1 MFFIEK
7 WCGVGYNES
16 KWEKVGRSGK
26 IGRKIYGR
34 ACSQFQTLSDN
45 AEYMFIG
52 EYTASIDDKA
62 RVSIPAKFRPNL
74 KSKVVVT
81 RGLDNSLVLYTLD
94 EWKKLAEKLAS
105 LPISTANTRAFSRLM
120 LAGAMD
126 CDIDKQGRIVLPLYL
141 KEYAGITK
149 KMIFAG
155 LYSRIELWSEEAWS
169 KYKKQTEKNSNQIAE
184 QLGDLGV

>member
-1 MFFIEK
+1 
-7 WCGVGYNES
+7 
-16 KWEKVGRSGK
+16 
-26 IGRKIYGR
+26 
-34 ACSQFQTLSDN
+34 
-45 AEYMFIG
+45 MFIG
-52 EYTASIDDKA
+52 EYNGTIDDKA
-62 RVSIPAKFRPNL
+62 RIIIPAKFRSSL

-126 CDIDKQGRIVLPLYL
+126 CDIDKQGRIVLPGYL
-141 KEYAGITK
+141 KEFARINK
-149 KMIFAG
+149 KLVFAG
-155 LYSRIELWSEEAWS
+155 LYNRVEIWSDELWV
-169 KYKKQTEKNSNQIAE
+169 KYKTQTEKNSNAIAE